1 MKVINL
7 VGWANATDIFSGGVH
22 LLSAGSSDFIQNYYI
37 NPLLNTVYTP
47 DRFSDILM
55 SSFSTF
61 VRVNTSSS
69 FVLNSIL
76 FLMTLK

>member
-7 VGWANATDIFSGGVH
+7 VGWANATGIFSGGVH